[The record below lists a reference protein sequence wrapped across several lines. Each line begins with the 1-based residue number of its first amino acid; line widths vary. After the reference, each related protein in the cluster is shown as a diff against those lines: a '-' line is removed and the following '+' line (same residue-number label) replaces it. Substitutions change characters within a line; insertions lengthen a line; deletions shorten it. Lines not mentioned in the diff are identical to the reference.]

1 MAGHEGP
8 GDLCKG
14 MMKGARSDQKAEAL
28 KEQWRVR
35 GKAYRPVKVLGRG
48 GDGSSTTTP
57 PGPIEHT
64 GSVISGEQD

>member
-1 MAGHEGP
+1 MAGQEGP

-14 MMKGARSDQKAEAL
+14 MMKGARLDRKAEAL
-28 KEQWRVR
+28 KGQWRVR
-35 GKAYRPVKVLGRG
+35 GKAYGQVNVLGG

-64 GSVISGEQD
+64 GSVTSGEQD